1 MIKVILNKDDLSLV
15 QPELNTASG
24 IQVVEETNQI
34 TMIMDEKHYEVL
46 ERILKRITINR
57 KEIVFDTPEGWAK
70 IYIRDILY
78 IESFGAE
85 IYIHTQS
92 QGEVEVKQPLYQL
105 EEMLSSYNIIRIGK
119 SYLVNLSKVVFI
131 KTKLNA
137 KLELELQNG
146 DKLEVMRSY
155 VKSFKERLGIGGKK

>member
-1 MIKVILNKDDLSLV
+1 MIKVILNKADLSLV
-15 QPELNTASG
+15 QPELNIASG

-57 KEIVFDTPEGWAK
+57 KEIVFETPEGWAK

-78 IESFGAE
+78 IESFGTE

-105 EEMLSSYNIIRIGK
+105 EEMLSNFNIIRIGK

>member
-105 EEMLSSYNIIRIGK
+105 AEMLSSYNIIRIGK

-146 DKLEVMRSY
+146 DKLEVMRSF